1 MSRAFFLALLFVALP
16 LGFGCK
22 SNKASADSAAAVAPG
37 RLVLKHN
44 SHGSGRQDGRGGRL
58 GRGHRGGAPEEWFE
72 EQLRVVEKEI
82 AAGEFEAAI
91 RRAHSMRERNP
102 GPVAS
107 ATLDQLLQRA
117 NLAVLDLPTLRGEFE
132 TIDDPI
138 HFGLSIRVRVRL
150 INLGR
155 RPIRIPVRLE
165 GTSDSLFEI
174 ELIRREWD
182 TRAQVVTSARRMN
195 IALERDWHIPVG
207 GSAEQILDLGMFGN
221 DKGLNGFRVYAVR
234 GKLRPARLEMGALRR
249 WESIPI
255 SGSYVRSFRPNW
267 EHLADDP
274 LKRIGQAIEKSASTH
289 LLTAAALLPLEQRQ
303 AAVDLL
309 VANLRGDRVID
320 WAILAALEYLT
331 RIELG
336 RDANAWKAWW
346 PRVRATYFELDREVV
361 SDHAPSFEVGH

>member
-1 MSRAFFLALLFVALP
+1 MPRVFLIALLLVATP

-22 SNKASADSAAAVAPG
+22 SSESATDSDAAISPG
-37 RLVLKHN
+37 RLVLKRKP
-44 SHGSGRQDGRGGRL
+44 SGNRGRRS
-58 GRGHRGGAPEEWFE
+58 GAPDEWFE

-91 RRAHSMRERNP
+91 RRAHAVRKRNP
-102 GPVAS
+102 GAVVA
-107 ATLDQLLQRA
+107 AQLGQLLQRA

-132 TIDDPI
+132 AVEDPI
-138 HFGLSIRVRVRL
+138 GFGTPIRVRVRL
-150 INLGR
+150 TNLGR

-165 GTSDSLFEI
+165 GTSDSTFEI
-174 ELIRREWD
+174 ELVRREWD
-182 TRAQVVTSARRMN
+182 TRAQVVTTARRFR
-195 IALERDWHIPVG
+195 LPLTRDWDIPVG
-207 GSAEQILDLGMFGN
+207 GSAEQVLDFGMFGN

-255 SGSYVRSFRPNW
+255 RSAFLRSFRPNW

-274 LKRIGQAIEKSASTH
+274 LKRVAQAIEKSASTH
-289 LLTAAALLPLEQRQ
+289 LLTAAALLEPDQKK
-303 AAVDLL
+303 AAVDLM
-309 VANLRGDRVID
+309 VADLRGDRIID
-320 WAILAALEYLT
+320 WAIFASLQYLT

-346 PRVRATYFELDREVV
+346 PRVRETYFTEERE
-361 SDHAPSFEVGH
+361 SRPDAGPTFEVGR